1 MKNKLFTILI
11 VLALVAAILPA
22 YKVKAEET
30 GHKHC
35 ICGAQHTEKGDHVSD
50 TQTEYSTRLYMKD
63 GKLMMGDGEWE
74 TRETAHMF
82 HMMRIHWKAEIIIL
96 TRTLSLVMNL

>member
-11 VLALVAAILPA
+11 GLAMVAAILPA

-35 ICGAQHTEKGDHVSD
+35 ICGAQHTEKGCKRYADRVFYKIVYERRK
-50 TQTEYSTRLYMKD
+50 TYD
-63 GKLMMGDGEWE
+63 G
-74 TRETAHMF
+74 
-82 HMMRIHWKAEIIIL
+82 
-96 TRTLSLVMNL
+96 

>member
-11 VLALVAAILPA
+11 GLAMVAAILPA

-35 ICGAQHTEKGDHVSD
+35 ICGAQHTEKGDHERRK
-50 TQTEYSTRLYMKD
+50 TYD
-63 GKLMMGDGEWE
+63 G
-74 TRETAHMF
+74 
-82 HMMRIHWKAEIIIL
+82 
-96 TRTLSLVMNL
+96 

>member
-11 VLALVAAILPA
+11 GLAMVAAIMPA

-35 ICGAQHTEKGDHVSD
+35 ICVTAYRKRRPCKRYADRVFYKIVYERRKT
-50 TQTEYSTRLYMKD
+50 YD
-63 GKLMMGDGEWE
+63 G
-74 TRETAHMF
+74 
-82 HMMRIHWKAEIIIL
+82 
-96 TRTLSLVMNL
+96 